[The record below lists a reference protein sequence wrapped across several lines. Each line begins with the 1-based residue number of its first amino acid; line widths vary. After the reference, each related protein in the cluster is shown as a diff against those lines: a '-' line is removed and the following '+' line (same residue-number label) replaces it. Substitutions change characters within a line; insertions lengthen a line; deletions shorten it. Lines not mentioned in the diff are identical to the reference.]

1 MTAIL
6 FVLIFG
12 GFFYLVFGPFEY
24 EAGSRRLY
32 KRNKEELREFVQ
44 LYTEL
49 NQTHGFHYYKSQGKS
64 IFMYPNNDTSQVYK
78 VRNSPELDALIAEHG
93 WDKKKFDRMLDLFF
107 ELHLTEASY
116 YGEDKVEVGVKS
128 LFPVRK
134 AALLFC
140 IDKEKP
146 CDFYNW
152 KMIDTDVA
160 YANLNDCC

>member
-1 MTAIL
+1 
-6 FVLIFG
+6 
-12 GFFYLVFGPFEY
+12 
-24 EAGSRRLY
+24 
-32 KRNKEELREFVQ
+32 
-44 LYTEL
+44 
-49 NQTHGFHYYKSQGKS
+49 
-64 IFMYPNNDTSQVYK
+64 MYPNNDTSQVYK

-160 YANLNDCC
+160 YAIP